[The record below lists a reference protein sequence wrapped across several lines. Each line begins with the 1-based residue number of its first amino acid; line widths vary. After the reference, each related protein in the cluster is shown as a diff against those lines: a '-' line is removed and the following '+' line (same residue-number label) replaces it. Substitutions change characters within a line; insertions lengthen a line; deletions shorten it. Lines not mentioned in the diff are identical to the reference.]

1 MPNGLRI
8 DVETM
13 RKFNKERHST
23 LRNLSLTTLL
33 LILLPISALAQA
45 NPQHIMVIA
54 HRGAHEGVPSNTLLS
69 LKVAIDLG
77 IDYVEC
83 DIRTTADNKLVIMH
97 DGTVN
102 GTTNGTGKIR
112 EMTLKQIRKLDAGIK
127 VGPQFAG
134 TKVPTLDEMLKMAR
148 GKIGIYADTKDASPE
163 ALLGA
168 LKKHDM
174 LSHTVIY
181 GYHLDFF
188 EGVAKLN
195 PDVWIMPEA
204 RNETVLQNL
213 LHKFQLKVVAFDA
226 GDFKEPMISMTKQA
240 GAKIYVDRLGKA
252 DNPEAWQA
260 AIDQGAAG
268 IQTDHPA
275 GLLKYLRD
283 HGYHP

>member
-1 MPNGLRI
+1 MG
-8 DVETM
+8 VEIMKT
-13 RKFNKERHST
+13 FQKERHDI
-23 LRNLSLTTLL
+23 LRNLLVAAL
-33 LILLPISALAQA
+33 LIVLLPVTSQAQA
-45 NPQHIMVIA
+45 KPQHIMVIA
-54 HRGAHEGVPSNTLLS
+54 HRGAHEGIPSNTLLS
-69 LKVAIDLG
+69 LKAGIDLG
-77 IDYVEC
+77 IDFVEC

-97 DGTVN
+97 DGTVD
-102 GTTNGTGKIR
+102 GTTNGKGKIR

-127 VGPQFAG
+127 AGPQFAG

-168 LKKHDM
+168 LKKYDM

-181 GYHLDFF
+181 GYHLEFF

-213 LHKFQLKVVAFDA
+213 LHEFQLKVVAFDA
-226 GDFKEPMISMTKQA
+226 GDFKEPMISLTKQA

-252 DNPEAWQA
+252 DNPESWQA
-260 AIDQGAAG
+260 AIDQGADG

>member
-1 MPNGLRI
+1 M
-8 DVETM
+8 
-13 RKFNKERHST
+13 
-23 LRNLSLTTLL
+23 RNLLLTTLL
-33 LILLPISALAQA
+33 ILLLPVFGLAQA
-45 NPQHIMVIA
+45 KPQHIMVIA
-54 HRGAHEGVPSNTLLS
+54 HRGAHEGIPSNTLLS
-69 LKVAIDLG
+69 LKAGIDLG

-102 GTTNGTGKIR
+102 GTTNGQGKIR
-112 EMTLKQIRKLDAGIK
+112 DMTLKQIRKLDAGIK

-163 ALLGA
+163 ALLRA
-168 LKKHDM
+168 LKKYGM

-195 PDVWIMPEA
+195 PDVWIMPESK
-204 RNETVLQNL
+204 NETVLQNL
-213 LHKFQLKVVAFDA
+213 LHEFQLKVVAFSA
-226 GDFKEPMISMTKQA
+226 GDFKEPMISITKQA
-240 GAKIYVDRLGKA
+240 GAKIYVDRLGNA
-252 DNPEAWQA
+252 DNPESWQA
-260 AIDQGAAG
+260 AVDLGADG

-275 GLLKYLRD
+275 ELLKYLRD

>member
-1 MPNGLRI
+1 MK
-8 DVETM
+8 
-13 RKFNKERHST
+13 KFHKERHCT
-23 LRNLSLTTLL
+23 LRNLPLTTII
-33 LILLPISALAQA
+33 LIVLLPVFGLAQA
-45 NPQHIMVIA
+45 KPQHIMVIA

-69 LKVAIDLG
+69 LKAGIDLG

-97 DGTVN
+97 NETVD
-102 GTTNGTGKIR
+102 GTTNGKGKIR
-112 EMTLKQIRKLDAGIK
+112 DMTLKQIRKLDAGIK

-134 TKVPTLDEMLKMAR
+134 TRVPTLDEMLKTAH
-148 GKIGIYADTKDASPE
+148 GKIGIYADTKDASPD

-168 LKKHDM
+168 LKKYDM

-181 GYHLDFF
+181 GYRLEFF

-204 RNETVLQNL
+204 KNETVLQNL
-213 LHKFQLKVVAFDA
+213 LHKFQLKVVAFDG
-226 GDFKEPMISMTKQA
+226 GDFKEPMIGMTKQA

-252 DNPEAWQA
+252 DNPESWQA
-260 AIDQGAAG
+260 AIDQGADG
-268 IQTDHPA
+268 IQTDHPG

>member
-1 MPNGLRI
+1 
-8 DVETM
+8 
-13 RKFNKERHST
+13 
-23 LRNLSLTTLL
+23 LRNLPLTTLL
-33 LILLPISALAQA
+33 TVLLPVISLAQA
-45 NPQHIMVIA
+45 KPQHIMVIA
-54 HRGAHEGVPSNTLLS
+54 HQGAHEGIPSNTLLS
-69 LKVAIDLG
+69 LKAAIDLG

-83 DIRTTADNKLVIMH
+83 DIRTTADHKLVIMH
-97 DGTVN
+97 NATVN
-102 GTTNGTGKIR
+102 GMTNGKGTIR

-134 TKVPTLDEMLKMAR
+134 TKVPTLDEMLEMAR

-168 LKKHDM
+168 LKKYGM

-181 GYHLDFF
+181 GYHLEFF

-213 LHKFQLKVVAFDA
+213 LHKFQLKVVAFYA
-226 GDFKEPMISMTKQA
+226 SDFKEPMISMTRQA
-240 GAKIYVDRLGKA
+240 GAKIYVDRLGEA
-252 DNPEAWQA
+252 DNPESWQA
-260 AIDQGAAG
+260 AIDQGADG

-275 GLLKYLRD
+275 ALLKYLRD

>member
-1 MPNGLRI
+1 
-8 DVETM
+8 
-13 RKFNKERHST
+13 
-23 LRNLSLTTLL
+23 LRNLLVTTLFI
-33 LILLPISALAQA
+33 ILLPVFILSQA
-45 NPQHIMVIA
+45 KPQHIMVIA
-54 HRGAHEGVPSNTLLS
+54 HRGAHEGIPSNTLLS
-69 LKVAIDLG
+69 LKKAIELG
-77 IDYVEC
+77 VDYVEC

-102 GTTNGTGKIR
+102 GTTNGKGTIR
-112 EMTLKQIRKLDAGIK
+112 EMTFKEIRKLDAGIK
-127 VGPQFAG
+127 TGPQFAG

-204 RNETVLQNL
+204 RREDVLQKL
-213 LHKFQLKVVAFDA
+213 LQEFHLKVIAFDA
-226 GDFKEPMISMTKQA
+226 GDFKEPMISMTKKA

-252 DNPEAWQA
+252 DNPESWQA
-260 AIDQGAAG
+260 AIDQGADG

>member
-1 MPNGLRI
+1 MPVGLWI
-8 DVETM
+8 DVEIMKKIHT
-13 RKFNKERHST
+13 ERH
-23 LRNLSLTTLL
+23 RNLRIFPMTTLL
-33 LILLPISALAQA
+33 IFMLPLLSLAQA
-45 NPQHIMVIA
+45 QPQHIMVIA
-54 HRGAHEGVPSNTLLS
+54 HRGAHEGIPSNTLLS
-69 LKVAIDLG
+69 LKKAIDLG
-77 IDYVEC
+77 INYVEC

-97 DGTVN
+97 NETVD
-102 GTTNGTGKIR
+102 GTTNGRGKIR
-112 EMTLKQIRKLDAGIK
+112 DMTLKQIRKLDAGIK

-181 GYHLDFF
+181 GYHLSFF

-204 RNETVLQNL
+204 RDEIVLQNL

-252 DNPEAWQA
+252 DNPETWQA
-260 AIDQGAAG
+260 AIDQGADG